1 MRSLPD
7 REGIE
12 GHRKEIAQ
20 AWKNPVFRAGEK
32 HDLPGQEG
40 EDLGTEGEG
49 RQGQRWLDC
58 LAALSRNRAFSKSR
72 ALQRARHVLTCF

>member
-20 AWKNPVFRAGEK
+20 ARKGPEFWEGEK
-32 HDLPGQEG
+32 HGLPGQEG
-40 EDLGTEGEG
+40 KKLGTEGEG
-49 RQGQRWLDC
+49 RQGQCWLDC
-58 LAALSRNRAFSKSR
+58 LATPSRNRALGKSR

>member
-12 GHRKEIAQ
+12 GHEIAQ
-20 AWKNPVFRAGEK
+20 AWKGPVFRAGEK

-40 EDLGTEGEG
+40 EELGTEGEG
-49 RQGQRWLDC
+49 RQGQCWLDC
-58 LAALSRNRAFSKSR
+58 LAALSRNRAFGR
-72 ALQRARHVLTCF
+72 AELVFR

>member
-40 EDLGTEGEG
+40 EDLGPEGEG
-49 RQGQRWLDC
+49 LPCRTEQESSFQQEQSFATGKTCPHLFLD
-58 LAALSRNRAFSKSR
+58 SSF
-72 ALQRARHVLTCF
+72 QQQ